1 MYQHARLSDIIGMVV
16 LNLEVIDLNRVFQ
29 QFMLDFFNNDIF
41 AVDENQDVPSTKM
54 YSICPA
60 LDRTVERVAGRTD
73 NFLVIYKF
81 YIMLWR

>member
-1 MYQHARLSDIIGMVV
+1 MHQYAGLGDIISMIV
-16 LNLEVIDLNRVFQ
+16 LNLEVIDLNRALQ
-29 QFMLDFFNNDIF
+29 QFMLHLLHNDIL
-41 AVDENQDVPSTKM
+41 AVDENQNIPRTKM